1 MFEQIKQDLEG
12 CVYTVFT
19 PFDEQENIDYESLER
34 YLAHLYSG
42 GARKFYVMA
51 YNSRYSQLTHKEIM
65 ELNEFCIK
73 TVKRMDINNLVVVG
87 DPIHCSTKE
96 SIEFAQHAKD
106 TGADL
111 ISLIVREKYFTDDQ
125 ILDHFSLVGS
135 STGMP
140 ILVHEMPFL
149 SGYDGAQM
157 HWPHSLLKSL
167 PSIPEIVALKE
178 DAKDFKTTCLALE
191 LEPRIRVVIAG
202 TKSNLMQYK
211 KYGAMSYLN
220 GISMLDAGI
229 GEAFWKA
236 WVNDDEAIIKF
247 ILQQVEA
254 PFFEQCASKYGW
266 HRTNKALLQAAGF
279 MHRRDRMP
287 LKHLSEE
294 EYVDVVAIYDQTK
307 AVWGKWK
314 EVNL

>member
-1 MFEQIKQDLEG
+1 MYEHLKQGLEG

-34 YLAHLYSG
+34 YLNHLYIG

-51 YNSRYSQLTHKEIM
+51 YNSRYSQLKHSEIM

-73 TVKRMDINNLVVVG
+73 LLKRLDPENIVVVG

-96 SIEFAQHAKD
+96 STEFAVHAKE

-111 ISLIVREKYFTDDQ
+111 ISLIVREKYFNDEQ
-125 ILDHFSLVGS
+125 ILDHFAEVGRNS
-135 STGMP
+135 NMP

-149 SGYDGAQM
+149 SGYDGTQM
-157 HWPHSLLKSL
+157 HWPHSLFRKL

-178 DAKDFKTTCLALE
+178 DAKDFETTCLALE

-202 TKSNLMQYK
+202 RKSTLMQYK
-211 KYGAMSYLN
+211 PFGAKSYLN
-220 GISMLDAGI
+220 GISMLDARI
-229 GEAFWKA
+229 GEAFWQA
-236 WVNDDEAIIKF
+236 WKNDDQKTIDF
-247 ILQQVEA
+247 ILNQLEA
-254 PFFEQCASKYGW
+254 PFFDQCASKYGW

-287 LKHLSEE
+287 LKHLNDT
-294 EYVDVVAIYDQTK
+294 EYQEVVTVHNQVDKAIQDFFS
-307 AVWGKWK
+307 
-314 EVNL
+314 

>member
-1 MFEQIKQDLEG
+1 MYEHLKQGLEG

-34 YLAHLYSG
+34 YLNHLYIG

-51 YNSRYSQLTHKEIM
+51 YNSRYSQLKHSEIM

-73 TVKRMDINNLVVVG
+73 LLKRLDPDNLVVVG

-96 SIEFAQHAKD
+96 STEFSVHAKE

-111 ISLIVREKYFTDDQ
+111 ISLIVREKYFNDEQ
-125 ILDHFSLVGS
+125 ILDHFAEVGRNS
-135 STGMP
+135 NMP

-149 SGYDGAQM
+149 SGYDGTQM
-157 HWPHSLLKSL
+157 HWPHSLFRKL

-178 DAKDFKTTCLALE
+178 DAKDFETTCLALE

-202 TKSNLMQYK
+202 RKSTLMQYK
-211 KYGAMSYLN
+211 PFGAMSYLN
-220 GISMLDAGI
+220 GISMLDARI
-229 GEAFWKA
+229 GEAFWQA
-236 WVNDDEAIIKF
+236 WKNNDQNTIDF
-247 ILQQVEA
+247 ILNQLEA
-254 PFFEQCASKYGW
+254 PFFDQCASKYGW

-287 LKHLSEE
+287 LKHLNDT
-294 EYVDVVAIYDQTK
+294 EYQEVVTVHNQVAKSIKDFFS
-307 AVWGKWK
+307 
-314 EVNL
+314 

>member
-1 MFEQIKQDLEG
+1 MYEHLKQGLEG

-34 YLAHLYSG
+34 YLNHLYIG

-51 YNSRYSQLTHKEIM
+51 YNSRYSQLKHSEIM

-73 TVKRMDINNLVVVG
+73 LLKRLDPENLVVVG

-96 SIEFAQHAKD
+96 STEFAVHAKE

-111 ISLIVREKYFTDDQ
+111 ISLIVREKYFNDEQ
-125 ILDHFSLVGS
+125 ILDHFAEVGRNS
-135 STGMP
+135 NMP

-149 SGYDGAQM
+149 SGYDGTQM
-157 HWPHSLLKSL
+157 HWPHSLFRKL

-178 DAKDFKTTCLALE
+178 DAKDFETTCLALE

-202 TKSNLMQYK
+202 RKSTLMQYK
-211 KYGAMSYLN
+211 PFGAMSYLN
-220 GISMLDAGI
+220 GISMLDARI

-236 WVNDDEAIIKF
+236 WKNDDQCTIEF
-247 ILQQVEA
+247 ILNQLEA
-254 PFFEQCASKYGW
+254 PFFDQCASKYGW

-287 LKHLSEE
+287 LKHLNDI
-294 EYVDVVAIYDQTK
+294 EYQEVVTVHNQVEKAIQDFFS
-307 AVWGKWK
+307 
-314 EVNL
+314 

>member
-1 MFEQIKQDLEG
+1 MYEDLKQGLEG

-34 YLAHLYSG
+34 YLNHLYVG

-51 YNSRYSQLTHKEIM
+51 YNSRYSQLKHSEIM

-73 TVKRMDINNLVVVG
+73 LLKRLHPENLVVVG

-96 SIEFAQHAKD
+96 STEFAIHAKE

-111 ISLIVREKYFTDDQ
+111 ISLIVREKYFNDEQ
-125 ILDHFSLVGS
+125 ILDHFAEVGRNS
-135 STGMP
+135 NMP

-149 SGYDGAQM
+149 SGYDGTQM
-157 HWPHSLLKSL
+157 HWPHSLFRKL

-178 DAKDFKTTCLALE
+178 DAKDFETTCLALE

-202 TKSNLMQYK
+202 RKSTLMQYK
-211 KYGAMSYLN
+211 PFGAMSYLN
-220 GISMLDAGI
+220 GISMLDARI
-229 GEAFWKA
+229 GEAFWQA
-236 WVNDDEAIIKF
+236 WKNDDQKTVDF
-247 ILQQVEA
+247 ILNQLEA
-254 PFFEQCASKYGW
+254 PFFDQCASKYGW

-287 LKHLSEE
+287 LKHLNDI
-294 EYVDVVAIYDQTK
+294 EYQEVVTVHNQVARSIQDFFS
-307 AVWGKWK
+307 
-314 EVNL
+314 

>member
-1 MFEQIKQDLEG
+1 MYEGLKQRLEG

-34 YLAHLYSG
+34 YLTHLYEG

-51 YNSRYSQLTHKEIM
+51 YNSRYSQLKHEEIM
-65 ELNEFCIK
+65 QLNEHCIVFLK
-73 TVKRMDINNLVVVG
+73 KLDPNNLVVVA

-96 SIEFAQHAKD
+96 TIEFSAHAKE

-111 ISLIVREKYFTDDQ
+111 ISLIVREKYFTDEQ
-125 ILDHFSLVGS
+125 ILEHFAEVGA

-149 SGYDGAQM
+149 SGFNGIQM
-157 HWPHSLLKSL
+157 HWPHALFKKL

-178 DAKDFKTTCLALE
+178 DAKDFETTCLALE

-202 TKSNLMQYK
+202 IKSSLMQYRP
-211 KYGAMSYLN
+211 YGAMSYLN
-220 GISMLDAGI
+220 GISMLDARI

-236 WVNDDEAIIKF
+236 WKENDQQMIDY
-247 ILQQVEA
+247 ILNKLEA
-254 PFFEQCASKYGW
+254 PFFENCAAKYGW

-287 LKHLSEE
+287 LKHLSDDEFK
-294 EYVDVVAIYDQTK
+294 DVESVYKQISSEIK
-307 AVWGKWK
+307 RVF
-314 EVNL
+314 N

>member
-1 MFEQIKQDLEG
+1 MYEHLKQGLEG

-34 YLAHLYSG
+34 YLNHLYIG

-51 YNSRYSQLTHKEIM
+51 YNSRYSQLKHSEIM

-73 TVKRMDINNLVVVG
+73 LLKRLDPENIVVVG

-96 SIEFAQHAKD
+96 STEFAVHAKE

-111 ISLIVREKYFTDDQ
+111 ISLIVREKYFNDEQ
-125 ILDHFSLVGS
+125 ILDHFAEVGRNS
-135 STGMP
+135 NMP

-149 SGYDGAQM
+149 SGYDGTQM
-157 HWPHSLLKSL
+157 HWPHSLFTKL

-178 DAKDFKTTCLALE
+178 DAKDFETTCLALE

-202 TKSNLMQYK
+202 RKSTLMQYK
-211 KYGAMSYLN
+211 PFGAKSYLN
-220 GISMLDAGI
+220 GISMLDARI
-229 GEAFWKA
+229 GEAFWQA
-236 WVNDDEAIIKF
+236 WKNDDQKTIDF
-247 ILQQVEA
+247 ILNQLEA
-254 PFFEQCASKYGW
+254 PFFDQCASKYGW

-287 LKHLSEE
+287 LKHLNDT
-294 EYVDVVAIYDQTK
+294 EYQEVVTVHNQVDKAIQDFFS
-307 AVWGKWK
+307 
-314 EVNL
+314 